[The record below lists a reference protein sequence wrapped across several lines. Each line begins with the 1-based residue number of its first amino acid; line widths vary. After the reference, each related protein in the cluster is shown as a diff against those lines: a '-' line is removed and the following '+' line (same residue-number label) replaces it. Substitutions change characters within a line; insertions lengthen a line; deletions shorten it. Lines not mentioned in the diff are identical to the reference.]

1 VVTNSINLSTYICVC
16 VLLDIF
22 VSFTFVICVCMS
34 HVADEHSAL
43 SCDLRWHVEA
53 LSYDL

>member
-1 VVTNSINLSTYICVC
+1 MVTNSINLSTYICVC

-34 HVADEHSAL
+34 HVADKHSAL